1 MKIIKFFTSSVIGTG
16 VDLVSFFLLCYFL
29 YPPAANIIS
38 AGAGMLTNFMLQRRF
53 VFETTRS
60 LKASFLLSLFFSI
73 GAILLGSLFIYLLIQ
88 IDFFRQQPLFA
99 KLIPTTII
107 FFYNFETKRIAFE
120 KRSPIAPDH

>member
-16 VDLVSFFLLCYFL
+16 VDWVSFFLLCYFL

-99 KLIPTTII
+99 KLIATIII